1 MRIQFRRFTAG
12 RRGEEEESRQVSE
25 WLIKD
30 DDSPGLDTGPA
41 QNRRVHII
49 QISKLTGSTLFRAL
63 MRWYFNFESR
73 HPEKIQTYNK
83 AIPWNSTAFVSKC
96 QSTIFSFFPPFLL
109 PHVFQSFIT
118 HGTATERK
126 KKPYISCIGH
136 CFWLKLKLL
145 CGLHQRANEEEFQST
160 LTTTIF
166 LPNGSES
173 KKKKRQSLY
182 RRIKYFMAQN
192 LFVSG

>member
-73 HPEKIQTYNK
+73 HPEKIYKHKIRQTLE
-83 AIPWNSTAFVSKC
+83 IPLRSLVNVNLLYFL
-96 QSTIFSFFPPFLL
+96 FSPL
-109 PHVFQSFIT
+109 SF
-118 HGTATERK
+118 A
-126 KKPYISCIGH
+126 PCISI
-136 CFWLKLKLL
+136 
-145 CGLHQRANEEEFQST
+145 LHNTRHSNRAQEEA
-160 LTTTIF
+160 LH
-166 LPNGSES
+166 L
-173 KKKKRQSLY
+173 LY
-182 RRIKYFMAQN
+182 RTLFLAETETFVWPPPESQWRRISVNPHHHHFLAEWFGK
-192 LFVSG
+192 